1 MKKLLFI
8 SVVISLFTSQ
18 IFAQKEFD
26 VDGVIVPRTMNF
38 QSKTLQLNGIGK
50 RSKMW
55 IEVYT
60 QALYLTRLS
69 QDAKD
74 ILNSDSE
81 MAMRI
86 QITSSMVSTGKF
98 TRSVNNGLVRSVGKD
113 LEVFRPRIDEF
124 IAMLKD
130 EIVKGDVFA
139 MVYNPLEKNL
149 WIYKNDVLKGK
160 IRGKDFMQA
169 YFGIWLCEK
178 PIDQQL
184 KDELLGKT

>member
-1 MKKLLFI
+1 MKKLLFVFVLSII
-8 SVVISLFTSQ
+8 SINTY
-18 IFAQKEFD
+18 AQKEFN
-26 VDGVIVPRTMNF
+26 VDGVIVPRTMTFLN
-38 QSKTLQLNGIGK
+38 KTVQLNGIGK

-74 ILNSDSE
+74 ILNSDTE

-86 QITSSMVSTGKF
+86 EITSAMVSTGKF
-98 TRSVNNGLVRSVGKD
+98 SRSVNNGLIRSVGKD
-113 LEVFRPRIDEF
+113 IEVFRPRIDAF

-130 EIVKGDVFA
+130 EIVKGDVFV
-139 MVYNPLEKNL
+139 MFYNPIDKSL

-160 IRGKDFMQA
+160 IVGKDFMQA
-169 YFGIWLCEK
+169 YYGIWLCEK
-178 PIDQQL
+178 PIDTKL
-184 KDELLGKT
+184 KDELLGKI